1 MMAALLRIY
10 FEIVKIENLTKEA
23 GENIQI
29 ESVKT
34 FLGGILSLIFC
45 LSHCDGKCNSGLL
58 TENAYKTWSPIH
70 FGVFLGKRFT
80 KTAASFVNLE
90 WIQPITK

>member
-10 FEIVKIENLTKEA
+10 FEIVKIENLSKKA
-23 GENIQI
+23 GENIEI

-34 FLGGILSLIFC
+34 FLGGILSYIFC

-58 TENAYKTWSPIH
+58 TEYAYSVHLQK
-70 FGVFLGKRFT
+70 L
-80 KTAASFVNLE
+80 N
-90 WIQPITK
+90 